1 VNAQAPDQVRL
12 LALIHSTGTL
22 AGAAE
27 VLGLTPA
34 AVTQRL
40 VKAEQDWGATLVTRG
55 PRGASLTPAGMVL
68 APYGEA
74 VDREAKAAAVAF
86 EVFLG
91 HASRRLRV
99 GTFQAAALHLLPP
112 ALTALR
118 HRYPDTDL
126 SVVDIRSDLA
136 VQAVASGELD
146 LAILASYDS
155 PPAPAPGVSTH
166 HLLRDPL
173 VVVLP
178 DDHPLS
184 GPTSRPL
191 RLRQL
196 REETWVLI
204 RAGYTAREQ
213 FDRAARDAGF
223 TPHVRF
229 ETESYDVAQALV
241 GTGIGVAL
249 VSQLALTDAPG
260 TTHRALRTPALHR
273 DIHVAVPADTTLVPL
288 AEAFLD
294 LLRDVSNDLSTN

>member
-1 VNAQAPDQVRL
+1 MRL
-12 LALIHSTGTL
+12 LALIQRTGTL
-22 AGAAE
+22 TGAAE
-27 VLGLTPA
+27 TLGLTPA

-40 VKAEQDWGATLVTRG
+40 TKAEQDWGTALVTRG
-55 PRGASLTPAGMVL
+55 PRGAALTPAGRVL
-68 APYGEA
+68 APYGDA
-74 VDREAKAAAVAF
+74 VDREARAAAAAF
-86 EVFLG
+86 DVFLG
-91 HASRRLRV
+91 HASRRLRI

-118 HRYPDTDL
+118 HRHPDTDL
-126 SVVDIRSDLA
+126 SVVDIRSDRA
-136 VQAVASGELD
+136 VQAVASGDLD
-146 LAILASYDS
+146 LAVLASYDS
-155 PPAPAPGVSTH
+155 PPVPTPGVTTH

-178 DDHPLS
+178 DDHPLA
-184 GPTSRPL
+184 GPASRAL

-196 REETWVLI
+196 HDETWVLI

-213 FDRAARDAGF
+213 FDSAAQDAGF

-249 VSQLALTDAPG
+249 VSRLALADAPG
-260 TTHRALRTPALHR
+260 TTHRPLRTPALHR
-273 DIHVAVPADTTLVPL
+273 DIHVAVPADTTVVPL

-294 LLRDVSNDLSTN
+294 LLRDVSRDLGGD